1 MIGLANSSSYASMQP
16 KKKTMMTIVGL
27 SSSSMT
33 KQKNINDDEF
43 CQLIIVYNKLGKV
56 VVIFLGIYT

>member
-1 MIGLANSSSYASMQP
+1 MIGLVNSSSYASMQP

-33 KQKNINDDEF
+33 KQKNINDDEL